1 MWLFA
6 KSITHKA
13 KKVKKEKKPHEHRG
27 RTIHKLTKNQRWAGN
42 TLINLKES
50 EKGNHQRVIGEIGNR
65 MVTRHKVKPI
75 RLMTH
80 GK

>member
-6 KSITHKA
+6 KSITQSQKG
-13 KKVKKEKKPHEHRG
+13 KKKEKKPHEHRG

>member
-1 MWLFA
+1 MA
-6 KSITHKA
+6 VC
-13 KKVKKEKKPHEHRG
+13 KVYEKKPHEHRG

-50 EKGNHQRVIGEIGNR
+50 EKGNHQRVIGNR